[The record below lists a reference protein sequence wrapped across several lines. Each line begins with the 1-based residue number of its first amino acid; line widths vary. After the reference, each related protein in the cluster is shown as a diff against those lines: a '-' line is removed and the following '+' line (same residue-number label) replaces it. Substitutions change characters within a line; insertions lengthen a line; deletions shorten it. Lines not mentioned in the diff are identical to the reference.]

1 MGVASHRARVGALVA
16 ALTAGVLV
24 LGSGAW
30 ALGAAVFP
38 HEDAASA
45 RSGIAVRPSPT
56 ASPAPVAVAVQTPSP
71 TPTPT
76 FDKAANSIDDP
87 RSIWVV
93 VNKSRALNPV
103 DYVPPDLVQPPVPN
117 INGQPVRQ
125 IVSGPLAT
133 MFAAAKSEAGLSL
146 TLQSGYRSYQTQ
158 VSVYDQDVAAN
169 GQAYADTDTAR
180 PGHSEHQT
188 GLSVDISAA
197 SGECTL
203 NACFGQTA
211 EGRWLAANA
220 WRFGFLLRYPSD
232 KVPVTGFTY
241 EPWHFRYIGLP
252 LATELHDTGVT
263 TLEEYF
269 GVPGG
274 ETYPG

>member
-1 MGVASHRARVGALVA
+1 MASHRARVGALVA